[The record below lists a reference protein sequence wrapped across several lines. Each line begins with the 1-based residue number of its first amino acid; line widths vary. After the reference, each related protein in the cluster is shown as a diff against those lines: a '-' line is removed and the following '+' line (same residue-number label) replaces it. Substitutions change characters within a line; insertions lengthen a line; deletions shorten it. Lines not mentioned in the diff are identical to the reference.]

1 MDLTRLYN
9 LSTEELRSEAHRL
22 GVSDTGAMTRAQLI
36 QVVRSQLGAPQTDGF
51 LGRMFGFAKKA
62 LSPAELGESTSGP
75 RPSSSARAFE
85 SEPPRLPAAAPPRPV
100 SSEAPGTTDAAQQR
114 ALATALGH
122 RAPAVSDGGSSRPK
136 PGAPV
141 GVFSVPSQQ
150 LICEEPFPT
159 QTMARILAQQ
169 GHYKRSLAIYMALLR
184 RSPSDAELQR
194 EADAVRLRTQG
205 AAAP

>member
-1 MDLTRLYN
+1 MDVTRLYN
-9 LSTEELRSEAHRL
+9 LTTPELRAEAQRL
-22 GVSDTGAMTRAQLI
+22 GVSGTGAMTRAQLI
-36 QVVRSQLGAPQTDGF
+36 QVVRGQLGAPQTDGF

-62 LSPAELGESTSGP
+62 FNPAELGENPGDL

-85 SEPPRLPAAAPPRPV
+85 SDPPKLPAPRPSASPEPPA
-100 SSEAPGTTDAAQQR
+100 SQDAAQQR

-122 RAPAVSDGGSSRPK
+122 GAPTASDGGSSRPK

-184 RSPSDAELQR
+184 KSPSDPELQR

-205 AAAP
+205 LAPR